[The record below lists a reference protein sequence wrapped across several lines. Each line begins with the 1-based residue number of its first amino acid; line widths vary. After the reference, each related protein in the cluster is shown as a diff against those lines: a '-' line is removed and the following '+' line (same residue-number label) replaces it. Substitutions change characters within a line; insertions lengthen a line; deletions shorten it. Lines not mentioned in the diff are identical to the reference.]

1 MAQRGTGRERDRY
14 GRKSW
19 GERLTDTWASIR
31 DHPRVTTAALAVAA
45 LLGVMLLL
53 RPTDATLARLA
64 AGDCLYLRSG
74 GVVTVP
80 AVPPFLR
87 VPDEAGGG
95 DPEFAEL
102 SGCRASHSHEVIAL
116 VDLGPPSRELPGPD
130 NGLPEAVAACGRA
143 FAETTGGSSVT
154 PLRVELLVPT
164 EAGWAAGQR
173 TGACL
178 VSRTDGGF
186 LDRPVSES
194 GDAPG

>member
-19 GERLTDTWASIR
+19 RERLTDTWASIR

-87 VPDEAGGG
+87 VPDEAGDD
-95 DPEFAEL
+95 DPEFAEF
-102 SGCRASHSHEVIAL
+102 SGCRSSHSHEVIAL
-116 VDLGPPSRELPGPD
+116 VDLGAPNRELPGPED
-130 NGLPEAVAACGRA
+130 GLPEAITACERA
-143 FAETTGGSSVT
+143 FAETTGGSSGT
-154 PLRVELLVPT
+154 PLRVELLVPS
-164 EAGWAAGQR
+164 EAGWATGQR

-178 VSRTDGGF
+178 VGRTDGGF
-186 LDRPVSES
+186 LDRPVSEVD
-194 GDAPG
+194 DAPG